1 LRWIRFEIL
10 AKVGGQHIGAEIR
23 GSVPEE
29 EEMSGHRSGGKGM
42 GVSLGG
48 GDNDWDAILGLLE
61 RAGQQRDHGLQRRC
75 RGVLLGDEVVPDLPA
90 LADVTLGLEK
100 DVEQHRLERH
110 TLVEETGGQSIEG
123 ARVTGEGRSCDRQLN
138 F

>member
-1 LRWIRFEIL
+1 
-10 AKVGGQHIGAEIR
+10 
-23 GSVPEE
+23 
-29 EEMSGHRSGGKGM
+29 
-42 GVSLGG
+42 
-48 GDNDWDAILGLLE
+48 
-61 RAGQQRDHGLQRRC
+61 
-75 RGVLLGDEVVPDLPA
+75 VLLGDEVVPDLPA

-123 ARVTGEGRSCDRQLN
+123 ARVTGERRSRDRQLN